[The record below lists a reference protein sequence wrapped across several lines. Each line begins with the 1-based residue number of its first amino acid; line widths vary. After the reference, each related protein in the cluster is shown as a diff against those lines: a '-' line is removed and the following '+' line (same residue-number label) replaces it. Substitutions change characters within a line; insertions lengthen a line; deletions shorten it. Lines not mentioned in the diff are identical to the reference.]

1 MTIKKTVFILTT
13 CFMMYSCATSTDSNP
28 FFSEFKTEFGAPPF
42 DKIKIEHY
50 EPAFKKGI
58 EEQNQNIQA
67 IIDNK
72 QEPDFENTIVAL
84 DNSDPILSRVS
95 AIFFNMTDA
104 ETTDELTQ
112 LSIKI
117 APVLSEHNDNIYL
130 NQALFKKVNAVYQ
143 KKETA
148 KLTTE
153 QSRLLDETYKSFVR
167 SGANLDN
174 QKQARLREINKELSM
189 HFSPSI
195 IGF

>member
-1 MTIKKTVFILTT
+1 
-13 CFMMYSCATSTDSNP
+13 
-28 FFSEFKTEFGAPPF
+28 
-42 DKIKIEHY
+42 
-50 EPAFKKGI
+50 
-58 EEQNQNIQA
+58 
-67 IIDNK
+67 
-72 QEPDFENTIVAL
+72 
-84 DNSDPILSRVS
+84 
-95 AIFFNMTDA
+95 MTDA

-174 QKQARLREINKELSM
+174 QKQAR
-189 HFSPSI
+189 
-195 IGF
+195 

>member
-167 SGANLDN
+167 SGANQPDL
-174 QKQARLREINKELSM
+174 LSYRQRV
-189 HFSPSI
+189 
-195 IGF
+195 